1 MKPGPWIVCERTSHW
16 AAGVR
21 TTAARH
27 ATTVQ
32 PTTRIVEV
40 RTLGE
45 LSQRLD
51 EQPTSLAL
59 VEVNEGNLA
68 NVLAWLTDAQGTY
81 PHARFVALLDNL
93 LSAHEESWPVAQA
106 GKGHDVISAL
116 LEAGAVDVADSPRH
130 LHSFLAI
137 AERHRALVATNKGP
151 SAENLP
157 LLEWA
162 RTLLPWQDR

>member
-1 MKPGPWIVCERTSHW
+1 MKPGAWIVCERTSRW

-27 ATTVQ
+27 ANTVQ
-32 PTTRIVEV
+32 STTRIVEV

-51 EQPTSLAL
+51 EQPNSLAL
-59 VEVNEGNLA
+59 VEVNDGNLA
-68 NVLAWLTDAQGTY
+68 SVLAWLTNAQGRY
-81 PHARFVALLDNL
+81 PHARFVALLDTL
-93 LSAHEESWPVAQA
+93 LAAHDETWPVAQS
-106 GKGHDVISAL
+106 GKVHDVVSAL
-116 LEAGAVDVADSPRH
+116 LEAGAVDVVESPRH

-137 AERHRALVATNKGP
+137 AERHRALAATNKAP

>member
-1 MKPGPWIVCERTSHW
+1 MKRSEWIVCERTSRW

-21 TTAARH
+21 TTASRH
-27 ATTVQ
+27 ATTGQ
-32 PTTRIVEV
+32 STTRVVEV

-45 LSQRLD
+45 LAARLG

-59 VEVNEGNLA
+59 IEVHEGNLA

-81 PHARFVALLDNL
+81 PHARFVALLDHPL
-93 LSAHEESWPVAQA
+93 ADHDEAWPVVHPD
-106 GKGHDVISAL
+106 KRHDVVGAL

-137 AERHRALVATNKGP
+137 AERHRVLVATNKAP
-151 SAENLP
+151 STENLP

-162 RTLLPWQDR
+162 RSQLPWQVR